1 LGDADFSWV
10 AMAEKQLQR
19 VGAVDFWRGVVL
31 VAILCDHIPGNLI
44 EKATPRNFSFSD
56 SAEAFVFLSGF
67 SVALAYYRKA
77 VRAEWRDVTNRCLGR
92 ALRIYE
98 VHIALT
104 LAALA
109 VFAGAYVVSAAP
121 ALIEADGRAFVF
133 HSPLQG
139 GLGVALLTQQLGYF
153 NILPMYVMLM
163 LWSPAVL
170 AMTRINPLLAL
181 GAAVAIYA
189 AARFGLALPNWPEPG
204 TWFFNPFAWQLIF
217 TLGVIACVFWREAP
231 PRFSP
236 ALYAVSLAGL
246 IASAII
252 VTDGAG
258 LASGLRDWSFAHLDV
273 PKQNLGLGRLAHFL
287 MLAYVISETPRLSF
301 LAKTRLGEGL
311 QRLGRH
317 SLAVF
322 ALGSLLSCVGQAV
335 MRITE
340 MQFSG
345 SANVIGLL
353 YTAFGTIGLFLFAR
367 YLEWNK
373 STERRHEV
381 AEEVTLARQPAYSRA
396 SSLFSRSPP
405 PPRRP

>member
-1 LGDADFSWV
+1 L
-10 AMAEKQLQR
+10 
-19 VGAVDFWRGVVL
+19 
-31 VAILCDHIPGNLI
+31 
-44 EKATPRNFSFSD
+44 
-56 SAEAFVFLSGF
+56 SAS
-67 SVALAYYRKA
+67 
-77 VRAEWRDVTNRCLGR
+77 
-92 ALRIYE
+92 
-98 VHIALT
+98 
-104 LAALA
+104 
-109 VFAGAYVVSAAP
+109 P

-163 LWSPAVL
+163 LWSPAIL
-170 AMTRINPLLAL
+170 AMTRAGPLVAL
-181 GAAVAIYA
+181 SAAVAVYL

-204 TWFFNPFAWQLIF
+204 TWFFNPFAWQLVF
-217 TLGVIACVFWREAP
+217 TLGVLACVFWREAP

-236 ALYAVSLAGL
+236 ALYAVSIVGL
-246 IASAII
+246 IASAIV
-252 VTDGAG
+252 VTDAAS
-258 LASGLRDWSFAHLDV
+258 LAPGLRDWAFAHLDV
-273 PKQNLGLGRLAHFL
+273 PKQNLGLGRLISFL
-287 MLAYVISETPRLSF
+287 MLAYVIAETPRLSF
-301 LAKTRLGEGL
+301 LAKTWLGEGL

-353 YTAFGTIGLFLFAR
+353 YTGFGTIGLFLFAR

-373 STERRHEV
+373 LTERRQEVVGEV
-381 AEEVTLARQPAYSRA
+381 ALAQRPVYSRA
-396 SSLFSRSPP
+396 SSLSSRSAP